1 MWPGCLRA
9 ALLLSEVRMDVVQ
22 EYLPLALGLLAL
34 FWAGLWL
41 ALQTQGGRESLAA
54 AAVRL
59 AVAVLALAERW
70 LAGQFDAATLPD
82 GRTVAKDNQVTLARV
97 QLKTWLRRR
106 KGA

>member
-1 MWPGCLRA
+1 
-9 ALLLSEVRMDVVQ
+9 MDVMQ

-34 FWAGLWL
+34 VLFGAGLAL
-41 ALQTQGGRESLAA
+41 ALRTESGRDRLAA
-54 AAVRL
+54 AAVRV